1 MWTAPFWIMIL
12 KYEFK
17 YLKIE
22 NSTIKTD
29 VDQRYT
35 DRFKMARI
43 VNVI

>member
-29 VDQRYT
+29 FNQRYT

>member
-1 MWTAPFWIMIL
+1 MIV

-29 VDQRYT
+29 FNQRYT

-43 VNVI
+43 VNVIWFF